1 MENKIF
7 AILDEDKQMYC
18 YIVVNSL
25 LEDSEI
31 NKIIKKL
38 YFDLLKEDDDF
49 SDSFEYELKKLKDIK
64 VNSIIYKDLK
74 YICV

>member
-7 AILDEDKQMYC
+7 VILDEDKQMYF

-49 SDSFEYELKKLKDIK
+49 SDSFEYELKKIK
-64 VNSIIYKDLK
+64 RYKGK
-74 YICV
+74 FNNI